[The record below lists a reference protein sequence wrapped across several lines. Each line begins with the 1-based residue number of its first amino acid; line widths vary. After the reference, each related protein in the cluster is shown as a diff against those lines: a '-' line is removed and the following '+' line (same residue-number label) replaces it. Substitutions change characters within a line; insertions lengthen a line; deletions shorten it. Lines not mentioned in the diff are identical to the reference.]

1 MNYGKKSTQKR
12 EKELTSK
19 STMIRKKF
27 YVIFCK
33 SLLVCVF
40 AVMVIGACSGVGVI
54 RGIIASAPTIDDIVA
69 TPTGFLSTVLDA
81 NGNQTATLV
90 ASGSNRRAVTI
101 DEIPKNLQ
109 HAFVAIE
116 DERFYEHNGIDV
128 TGIIRAG
135 VKGVASGFHFSEGAS
150 TITQQLLKNTVFT
163 SWTSESSMADKFE
176 RKFQEQYLA
185 LQLEKVVDKDWI
197 LENYL
202 NAINLGQNTLGVGVA
217 SERYFGKDV
226 SDLTLS
232 ECAVLA
238 AITQNPSKYNPIT
251 NPQENSKRR
260 MKVLNNMKDQGY
272 ISQEEYD
279 EAVADNVYDRIQ
291 LVNIESETNSINSY
305 FVDELTDQVIQDL
318 VEQKGYTETQAYKAL
333 YQGGLTIY
341 STQDPEIQ
349 AICDDEVNNLDNY
362 PTAPKVSFSYRLSV
376 RSADGSIS
384 NYSEQTMLSYY
395 QSSNKS
401 FSINFNSEEEAAAA
415 IEQYKTDIM
424 KDGDTIVNV
433 IQDLVEQKG
442 YTETQAYKALYQGGL
457 TIYSTQDPEIQAI
470 CDDEVNNLDNYPT
483 APKVSFSYRLSVRSA
498 DGSISNYS
506 EQTMLSY
513 YQSSNKSFSI
523 NFNSEEEAAAAI
535 EQYKTDIMKDGDT
548 IVNGSETVTYTL
560 QPQAALTIIDQ
571 STGNVKALV
580 GGRGDKTANKTLNR
594 AADTTRQPGSTF
606 KIIAAYAPAL
616 DAGGLT
622 LASVQDDAP
631 YNYGSGQGG
640 AVNNYDNRY
649 RGFTTL
655 REAITNSINIV
666 TVKTLAQIGPSLGYD
681 YICDFGITTVGLDES
696 SNETLAL
703 GGLTHGVTNLELT
716 AAYATIANSGTYIK
730 PKFYT
735 KILDH
740 DGNVLIDNTEP
751 VSHTVLKDTTAWL
764 LTDAMK
770 DVMTQ
775 GTGTPAYFGSSM
787 AQAGKSG
794 TTTKNRDALFAGFT
808 PYYTCVV
815 WGGFDDNSP
824 QSGGQTTYPKK
835 IWKAVMSRI
844 HENLE
849 YQDFTKPSGIV
860 TAQVCKESGKLA
872 IAGVCD
878 ADPRGSQVYTEYFA
892 EGTQPTEYCD
902 HHIVANICNAS
913 GQLAG
918 GYCPADSISS
928 RVFVIGG
935 TVGTEDTPYLL
946 TDDFKN
952 NTCTMHNEG
961 NSTYQGTSAF
971 SAVPGVNN
979 DTSGGTQAP
988 ADNTQQTQPPANNSG
1003 GDNSDSTPA
1012 DTGGTDNSG
1021 GGSSDNTPA
1030 DTGGTDNSSG
1040 DNNSDGNGG

>member
-424 KDGDTIVNV
+424 KDGDTIVN
-433 IQDLVEQKG
+433 
-442 YTETQAYKALYQGGL
+442 
-457 TIYSTQDPEIQAI
+457 
-470 CDDEVNNLDNYPT
+470 
-483 APKVSFSYRLSVRSA
+483 
-498 DGSISNYS
+498 
-506 EQTMLSY
+506 
-513 YQSSNKSFSI
+513 
-523 NFNSEEEAAAAI
+523 
-535 EQYKTDIMKDGDT
+535 
-548 IVNGSETVTYTL
+548 GSETVTYTL

-716 AAYATIANSGTYIK
+716 AAYATIANLS
-730 PKFYT
+730 
-735 KILDH
+735 
-740 DGNVLIDNTEP
+740 LI
-751 VSHTVLKDTTAWL
+751 
-764 LTDAMK
+764 
-770 DVMTQ
+770 
-775 GTGTPAYFGSSM
+775 
-787 AQAGKSG
+787 
-794 TTTKNRDALFAGFT
+794 
-808 PYYTCVV
+808 
-815 WGGFDDNSP
+815 
-824 QSGGQTTYPKK
+824 
-835 IWKAVMSRI
+835 
-844 HENLE
+844 
-849 YQDFTKPSGIV
+849 
-860 TAQVCKESGKLA
+860 
-872 IAGVCD
+872 
-878 ADPRGSQVYTEYFA
+878 
-892 EGTQPTEYCD
+892 
-902 HHIVANICNAS
+902 HI
-913 GQLAG
+913 
-918 GYCPADSISS
+918 
-928 RVFVIGG
+928 
-935 TVGTEDTPYLL
+935 
-946 TDDFKN
+946 
-952 NTCTMHNEG
+952 
-961 NSTYQGTSAF
+961 
-971 SAVPGVNN
+971 
-979 DTSGGTQAP
+979 
-988 ADNTQQTQPPANNSG
+988 
-1003 GDNSDSTPA
+1003 
-1012 DTGGTDNSG
+1012 
-1021 GGSSDNTPA
+1021 
-1030 DTGGTDNSSG
+1030 
-1040 DNNSDGNGG
+1040 

>member
-185 LQLEKVVDKDWI
+185 LQLEKVVNKDWI

-305 FVDELTDQVIQDL
+305 FVDELTDQ
-318 VEQKGYTETQAYKAL
+318 
-333 YQGGLTIY
+333 
-341 STQDPEIQ
+341 
-349 AICDDEVNNLDNY
+349 
-362 PTAPKVSFSYRLSV
+362 
-376 RSADGSIS
+376 
-384 NYSEQTMLSYY
+384 
-395 QSSNKS
+395 
-401 FSINFNSEEEAAAA
+401 
-415 IEQYKTDIM
+415 
-424 KDGDTIVNV
+424 V

-716 AAYATIANSGTYIK
+716 AAYATIANSGT
-730 PKFYT
+730 T
-735 KILDH
+735 
-740 DGNVLIDNTEP
+740 
-751 VSHTVLKDTTAWL
+751 
-764 LTDAMK
+764 
-770 DVMTQ
+770 
-775 GTGTPAYFGSSM
+775 SS
-787 AQAGKSG
+787 Q
-794 TTTKNRDALFAGFT
+794 
-808 PYYTCVV
+808 
-815 WGGFDDNSP
+815 
-824 QSGGQTTYPKK
+824 
-835 IWKAVMSRI
+835 
-844 HENLE
+844 
-849 YQDFTKPSGIV
+849 
-860 TAQVCKESGKLA
+860 
-872 IAGVCD
+872 
-878 ADPRGSQVYTEYFA
+878 
-892 EGTQPTEYCD
+892 
-902 HHIVANICNAS
+902 
-913 GQLAG
+913 
-918 GYCPADSISS
+918 
-928 RVFVIGG
+928 
-935 TVGTEDTPYLL
+935 
-946 TDDFKN
+946 
-952 NTCTMHNEG
+952 
-961 NSTYQGTSAF
+961 NSTLKF
-971 SAVPGVNN
+971 
-979 DTSGGTQAP
+979 
-988 ADNTQQTQPPANNSG
+988 
-1003 GDNSDSTPA
+1003 
-1012 DTGGTDNSG
+1012 
-1021 GGSSDNTPA
+1021 
-1030 DTGGTDNSSG
+1030 
-1040 DNNSDGNGG
+1040 

>member
-349 AICDDEVNNLDNY
+349 A
-362 PTAPKVSFSYRLSV
+362 
-376 RSADGSIS
+376 
-384 NYSEQTMLSYY
+384 M
-395 QSSNKS
+395 
-401 FSINFNSEEEAAAA
+401 
-415 IEQYKTDIM
+415 M
-424 KDGDTIVNV
+424 K
-433 IQDLVEQKG
+433 
-442 YTETQAYKALYQGGL
+442 
-457 TIYSTQDPEIQAI
+457 
-470 CDDEVNNLDNYPT
+470 
-483 APKVSFSYRLSVRSA
+483 
-498 DGSISNYS
+498 
-506 EQTMLSY
+506 
-513 YQSSNKSFSI
+513 
-523 NFNSEEEAAAAI
+523 
-535 EQYKTDIMKDGDT
+535 
-548 IVNGSETVTYTL
+548 
-560 QPQAALTIIDQ
+560 
-571 STGNVKALV
+571 
-580 GGRGDKTANKTLNR
+580 
-594 AADTTRQPGSTF
+594 
-606 KIIAAYAPAL
+606 
-616 DAGGLT
+616 
-622 LASVQDDAP
+622 
-631 YNYGSGQGG
+631 
-640 AVNNYDNRY
+640 
-649 RGFTTL
+649 
-655 REAITNSINIV
+655 
-666 TVKTLAQIGPSLGYD
+666 
-681 YICDFGITTVGLDES
+681 
-696 SNETLAL
+696 
-703 GGLTHGVTNLELT
+703 
-716 AAYATIANSGTYIK
+716 
-730 PKFYT
+730 
-735 KILDH
+735 
-740 DGNVLIDNTEP
+740 
-751 VSHTVLKDTTAWL
+751 
-764 LTDAMK
+764 
-770 DVMTQ
+770 
-775 GTGTPAYFGSSM
+775 
-787 AQAGKSG
+787 
-794 TTTKNRDALFAGFT
+794 
-808 PYYTCVV
+808 
-815 WGGFDDNSP
+815 
-824 QSGGQTTYPKK
+824 
-835 IWKAVMSRI
+835 
-844 HENLE
+844 
-849 YQDFTKPSGIV
+849 
-860 TAQVCKESGKLA
+860 
-872 IAGVCD
+872 
-878 ADPRGSQVYTEYFA
+878 
-892 EGTQPTEYCD
+892 
-902 HHIVANICNAS
+902 
-913 GQLAG
+913 
-918 GYCPADSISS
+918 
-928 RVFVIGG
+928 
-935 TVGTEDTPYLL
+935 
-946 TDDFKN
+946 
-952 NTCTMHNEG
+952 
-961 NSTYQGTSAF
+961 
-971 SAVPGVNN
+971 
-979 DTSGGTQAP
+979 
-988 ADNTQQTQPPANNSG
+988 
-1003 GDNSDSTPA
+1003 
-1012 DTGGTDNSG
+1012 
-1021 GGSSDNTPA
+1021 
-1030 DTGGTDNSSG
+1030 
-1040 DNNSDGNGG
+1040 

>member
-376 RSADGSIS
+376 RSADS
-384 NYSEQTMLSYY
+384 
-395 QSSNKS
+395 
-401 FSINFNSEEEAAAA
+401 
-415 IEQYKTDIM
+415 
-424 KDGDTIVNV
+424 
-433 IQDLVEQKG
+433 
-442 YTETQAYKALYQGGL
+442 
-457 TIYSTQDPEIQAI
+457 
-470 CDDEVNNLDNYPT
+470 
-483 APKVSFSYRLSVRSA
+483 
-498 DGSISNYS
+498 SISNYS

-835 IWKAVMSRI
+835 IWNIRISQSHPGSLQSRSARNPENLQSPVSVMRI
-844 HENLE
+844 HAAARSIPNILRKVHSRLNTVTIILL
-849 YQDFTKPSGIV
+849 QTFVMFPVSLPVV
-860 TAQVCKESGKLA
+860 TARQIPFPPEYSLLA
-872 IAGVCD
+872 E
-878 ADPRGSQVYTEYFA
+878 P
-892 EGTQPTEYCD
+892 
-902 HHIVANICNAS
+902 
-913 GQLAG
+913 
-918 GYCPADSISS
+918 
-928 RVFVIGG
+928 
-935 TVGTEDTPYLL
+935 
-946 TDDFKN
+946 
-952 NTCTMHNEG
+952 
-961 NSTYQGTSAF
+961 
-971 SAVPGVNN
+971 
-979 DTSGGTQAP
+979 
-988 ADNTQQTQPPANNSG
+988 
-1003 GDNSDSTPA
+1003 
-1012 DTGGTDNSG
+1012 
-1021 GGSSDNTPA
+1021 
-1030 DTGGTDNSSG
+1030 
-1040 DNNSDGNGG
+1040 